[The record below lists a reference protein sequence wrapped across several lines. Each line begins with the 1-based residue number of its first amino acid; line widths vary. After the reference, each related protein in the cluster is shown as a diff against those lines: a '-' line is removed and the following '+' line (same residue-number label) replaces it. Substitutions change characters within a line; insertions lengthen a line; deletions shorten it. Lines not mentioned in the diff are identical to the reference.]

1 MNSFF
6 YEVFVFVGYCWFIN
20 ISLNI
25 LGTINLKFP
34 SLEKLD
40 KPFDCGIVLPD
51 GNRLLG
57 ESTTWGGLVL
67 ALVLGSLFAYVYP
80 GNYFLVKALCVFFG
94 HATGSFI
101 KRRLGMPRGAYLP
114 IINHGDHIILTG
126 IVSIYLEILSIQAF
140 LVALL
145 ITLVVTPLVT
155 MSFYKLGLRDNRL

>member
-1 MNSFF
+1 MLLHALN
-6 YEVFVFVGYCWFIN
+6 FVAYCWFIN

-34 SLEKLD
+34 SLKKLD
-40 KPFDCGIVLPD
+40 RPFDGGLVLPD
-51 GNRLLG
+51 RYRLLG

-67 ALVLGSLFAYVYP
+67 ALVLGSLFAYIYP

-114 IINHGDHIILTG
+114 VINHGDHVILTG
-126 IVSIYLEILSIQAF
+126 VVSIYLGILSIQAF

-145 ITLVVTPLVT
+145 ITLVITPLVT
-155 MSFYKLGLRDNRL
+155 MGFYKLGLRDNKL